1 MLLAPSP
8 ILREP
13 LRLPVEVI
21 EVDGLPKIMAGGCP
35 VTPLNVALKR
45 RRETHGATDAS
56 LGVYV
61 RGARL
66 LSEFAAH
73 RGRALID
80 LTNEDFQWFTNALK
94 GKPFLDKDGRQVF
107 LTGSRCARTADL
119 MIAVNYSL
127 AQDMQEVYG
136 VRFDWYR
143 FGGAP
148 LELVELIRAIGGKR
162 GAGHFRRA
170 HRVPY
175 TPKKIR
181 GLPDAEFERM
191 LRAAF
196 GIWGDTIVDGDVAF
210 SDDAEAQRGALFYR
224 NLGILLTL
232 RFAGARR
239 SEPTFIQPEDVD
251 RENSRLY
258 LVTKGHGGE
267 QGKKLPVLLHP
278 VVDKVIWVYITKYRP
293 VTVKNSEKGYPVFV
307 SHSTRN
313 YGERVTDQTVRKI
326 IDRLRDSLTPPWDK
340 LVSPHTLRHSYAS
353 DLQKHGGETAVV
365 VNMRHASFSSLTP
378 YSASPEIFADEL
390 SVSGETKLTSLLSD
404 LGIKTGEAD
413 SDE

>member
-1 MLLAPSP
+1 MNLPPSP
-8 ILREP
+8 TLREP
-13 LRLPVEVI
+13 LKLPVGVI
-21 EVDGLPKIMAGGCP
+21 KVDGLPKIIAGGCP
-35 VTPLNVALKR
+35 VTPINVALKR
-45 RRETHGATDAS
+45 RRETRGATDAS
-56 LGVYV
+56 LDVYV

-66 LSEFAAH
+66 LSEFVAH
-73 RGRALID
+73 RGKALID

-94 GKPFLDKDGRQVF
+94 GKPFLDGEGRQVL
-107 LTGSRCARTADL
+107 LTGSRGARTADL

-127 AQDMQEVYG
+127 AQDMQELYR

-143 FGGAP
+143 FSGAP

-162 GAGHFRRA
+162 GAAHFRRA

-181 GLPDAEFERM
+181 GLPDEEFERM
-191 LRAAF
+191 LRAAY
-196 GIWGDTIVDGDVAF
+196 GIWGNTIVDGDVAF

-239 SEPTFIQPEDVD
+239 SEPTFIQPGDID

-267 QGKKLPVLLHP
+267 HGKKLPVLLHP
-278 VVDKVIWVYITKYRP
+278 VVDKAIWVYVTRYRP
-293 VTVKNSEKGYPVFV
+293 TTVENSEKGYPVFI

-313 YGERVTDQTVRKI
+313 YGEQITDQTVRKV
-326 IDRLRDSLTPPWDK
+326 IDRLRGNLTPPWDK
-340 LVSPHTLRHSYAS
+340 LVTPHTLRHSYAS

-390 SVSGETKLTSLLSD
+390 SVSGENKLTSLLSD
-404 LGIKTGEAD
+404 FGINTGEGT